1 MRFKCLLPFIFLM
14 ASLAYGQ
21 SLGDVAREQRQKQQ
35 TKQAQAP
42 AKVITN
48 DDMPQDGDAG
58 VSTVGKAST
67 ADPAPSKPMGS
78 KSAEQWKAEIAA
90 QKKAVDNLQ
99 SQMDQLNS
107 SIRFAPGNCVR
118 NCVQYNE
125 RQVEKQ
131 NQVQRMQSQ
140 LDEQRKR
147 LEEMQDGARKD
158 GYGNSVYEP

>member
-1 MRFKCLLPFIFLM
+1 MRFKCILPIIF
-14 ASLAYGQ
+14 AVAGLAYGQ

-35 TKQAQAP
+35 TKPAQAP
-42 AKVITN
+42 AKVITD
-48 DDMPQDGDAG
+48 DDMPKDGAG
-58 VSTVGKAST
+58 VSTVGTGSST
-67 ADPAPSKPMGS
+67 DPAPSQPVGS

-118 NCVQYNE
+118 NCVQWNE
-125 RQVEKQ
+125 HQVEKQ
-131 NQVQRMQSQ
+131 NQVQRMQGQ
-140 LDEQRKR
+140 LDEQKKR

>member
-1 MRFKCLLPFIFLM
+1 MRFKCLLPFFLVI

-35 TKQAQAP
+35 TKQAQAA

-48 DDMPQDGDAG
+48 EDIPEHADGG
-58 VSTVGKAST
+58 VSTVGTGSAS
-67 ADPAPSKPMGS
+67 DPAPSQPMGS
-78 KSAEQWKAEIAA
+78 KSADQWKAQIAA
-90 QKKAVDNLQ
+90 QKKAVENLQ

-107 SIRFAPGNCVR
+107 SIHFAPGNCVR
-118 NCVQYNE
+118 NCVQWNE
-125 RQVEKQ
+125 HQVEKQ

-140 LDEQRKR
+140 LDEQKKR
-147 LEEMQDGARKD
+147 LEDMQDAARKE